1 MVNEFVNYRRNM
13 FVIGL
18 TGGIGT
24 GKGEVA
30 RVLSELGAEIIEADE
45 VAHETYRPG
54 TSGWQQIVDEFG
66 ERVLTSTGT
75 VDRNKLGAIVFG
87 DKKALRRLNTIVH
100 PLTRS
105 LIEQRLKQLREFGA
119 HTVVVEV
126 PLLVEA
132 VRKDVRWTSLI
143 DEIWATDAEEANVVE
158 RVRRRSGLDAE
169 ATKARVQSQV
179 PSEERLAQADVV
191 IGNNGTLAD
200 LKRSVRR
207 LWADRVKPKRK
218 QQSQV

>member
-1 MVNEFVNYRRNM
+1 
-13 FVIGL
+13 
-18 TGGIGT
+18 
-24 GKGEVA
+24 
-30 RVLSELGAEIIEADE
+30 
-45 VAHETYRPG
+45 
-54 TSGWQQIVDEFG
+54 
-66 ERVLTSTGT
+66 
-75 VDRNKLGAIVFG
+75 
-87 DKKALRRLNTIVH
+87 
-100 PLTRS
+100 
-105 LIEQRLKQLREFGA
+105 LREFGA